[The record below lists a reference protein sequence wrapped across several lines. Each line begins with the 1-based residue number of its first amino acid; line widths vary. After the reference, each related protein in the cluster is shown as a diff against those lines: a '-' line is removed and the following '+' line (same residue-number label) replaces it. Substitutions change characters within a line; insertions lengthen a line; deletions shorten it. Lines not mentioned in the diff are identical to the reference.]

1 MSKSREFPDRFNTE
15 RSLRKRLLRTLA
27 LWFIPPIGTLL
38 IRFIYL
44 TSRKRFHLPQVI
56 PSEPVVFAFW
66 HGDLLMQ
73 PYLYYQFR
81 KSPKANVLISDHF
94 DGQIIA
100 RIMRFFKLGTIH
112 GSTTRGGAK
121 VLIQGLKSLSEG
133 YDIGITPDGPKGP
146 RHEVSDGVV
155 VMAQKRK
162 AKVIVYSCIPSQ
174 YWQLPSW
181 DRFTVPKP
189 FGTLDFYASE
199 PIDLENLEMD
209 VAKRLIKERLM
220 EHAF

>member
-1 MSKSREFPDRFNTE
+1 MRKQL
-15 RSLRKRLLRTLA
+15 LRKLA
-27 LWFIPPIGTLL
+27 LWFLPPIGAAL
-38 IRFIYL
+38 IRLIYL
-44 TSRKRFHLPQVI
+44 TSTKRFHLPQNI
-56 PSEPVVFAFW
+56 PAEPVIFAFW

-81 KSPKANVLISDHF
+81 QIPKANVLISDHF

-100 RIMRFFKLGTIH
+100 SIMRYFKLGTIH

-121 VLIQGLKSLSEG
+121 VLIQALKSLSEG

-146 RHEVSDGVV
+146 RHVMSDGAVI
-155 VMAQKRK
+155 MAQKRN
-162 AKVIVYSCIPSQ
+162 AKIIVYSCVPSH

-199 PIDLENLEMD
+199 PIDVRGMEINDANE
-209 VAKRLIKERLM
+209 LIRTALM
-220 EHAF
+220 RYAL

>member
-1 MSKSREFPDRFNTE
+1 MSNTV
-15 RSLRKRLLRTLA
+15 RSLRKRRLRTLA
-27 LWFIPPIGTLL
+27 LWLIPPIGALL
-38 IRFIYL
+38 IRLLYL
-44 TSRKRFHLPQVI
+44 TNKKRFHLPNVI
-56 PSEPVVFAFW
+56 PSEPVIFAFW

-81 KSPKANVLISDHF
+81 QIPKANVLISDHF

-100 RIMRFFKLGTIH
+100 RTMRYFKLGTIH

-146 RHEVSDGVV
+146 RHEMSDGVV
-155 VMAQKRK
+155 VMAQKRN
-162 AKVIVYSCIPSQ
+162 AKVIVFNCLPST

-199 PIDLENLEMD
+199 PIDIGGLEINE
-209 VAKRLIKERLM
+209 AKKIIKERLM
-220 EHAF
+220 EHAL

>member
-1 MSKSREFPDRFNTE
+1 M
-15 RSLRKRLLRTLA
+15 RSLRKAFLRRLA
-27 LWFIPPIGTLL
+27 LWLIPPIGTLL
-38 IRFIYL
+38 IRLIYS
-44 TSRKRFHLPQVI
+44 TNKKRFHLPQVI
-56 PSEPVVFAFW
+56 PSEPVIFAFW

-81 KSPKANVLISDHF
+81 RTPKANVLISDHF

-100 RIMRFFKLGTIH
+100 RIMRYFKLGTIH

-146 RHEVSDGVV
+146 RHEMSDGVV
-155 VMAQKRK
+155 VMAQKRQT
-162 AKVIVYSCIPSQ
+162 KVIVYSCVPSKF
-174 YWQLPSW
+174 WQLPSW

-199 PIDLENLEMD
+199 PIDVEGLEMD
-209 VAKRLIKERLM
+209 DAKALIKTKLM
-220 EHAF
+220 EHAL

>member
-1 MSKSREFPDRFNTE
+1 MSNTV
-15 RSLRKRLLRTLA
+15 RSLRKRRLRTLA
-27 LWFIPPIGTLL
+27 LWLIPPIGALL
-38 IRFIYL
+38 IRLLYL
-44 TSRKRFHLPQVI
+44 TNKKRFHLPNVI
-56 PSEPVVFAFW
+56 PSEPVIFAFW

-81 KSPKANVLISDHF
+81 QIPKANVLISDHF

-100 RIMRFFKLGTIH
+100 RTMRYFKLGTIH

-146 RHEVSDGVV
+146 RHEMSDGVV
-155 VMAQKRK
+155 VMAQKRN
-162 AKVIVYSCIPSQ
+162 AKVIVFNCLPSA

-181 DRFTVPKP
+181 DRFTIPKP

-199 PIDLENLEMD
+199 PIDIGGLEINE
-209 VAKRLIKERLM
+209 AKKIIKERLM
-220 EHAF
+220 EHAL